1 MPNNFKETTKNL
13 KEIIDNL
20 DKKRE
25 YEFHFHSADGADV
38 TSRFGDVENIQYH
51 NDEALTVTCIDG
63 KRKGIA
69 STNNLSDESIELT
82 IEKSIASTNNLSDES
97 IELTIEK
104 SKTIASFLETDKHQ
118 GLAKENLINEFDIDC
133 GINFPKEL
141 STEELVN
148 MTIECEKSAL
158 DYDKRINNSEGSEY
172 AYSQSNNLILNSH
185 GAAGSYSS
193 TSYTLSCVVIAEEEG
208 LKERDYAF
216 STRRSFNQIGDPK
229 AIGHESAKKVISRLG
244 AKSIS
249 TRKCPIILT
258 PELSVGLFSS
268 FLSAINAKSITTRK
282 CPIILTPELSV
293 GLFSSFLSAI
303 NGNNIYKKNS
313 FLRDFINKK
322 VFSDHISISEQP
334 NLKEG
339 LGSRPFDSE
348 GVITSDKL
356 IVEDGVLN
364 TYLLDTYSASQLSLK
379 STGNSGYS
387 NILINSTK
395 PMMSNLV
402 ESIDNGI
409 LVTELMGSGANMLTG
424 DYSRGAF
431 GYLIE
436 NGKIS
441 YPVTNFTI
449 ASNMIEM
456 FKNIEEIG
464 NDYYLNSK
472 IKCGSLMINDMTVGG
487 N

>member
-63 KRKGIA
+63 KRKGV
-69 STNNLSDESIELT
+69 
-82 IEKSIASTNNLSDES
+82 ASTNNLSDES

-141 STEELVN
+141 STEELIN

-208 LKERDYAF
+208 LKERDYAY

-268 FLSAINAKSITTRK
+268 FLSAIN
-282 CPIILTPELSV
+282 
-293 GLFSSFLSAI
+293 
-303 NGNNIYKKNS
+303 GNNIYKKNS

-334 NLKEG
+334 NVKEG

-387 NILINSTK
+387 NILIDSTK

>member
-1 MPNNFKETTKNL
+1 MLNNFKEITKNL

-63 KRKGIA
+63 KRKGV
-69 STNNLSDESIELT
+69 
-82 IEKSIASTNNLSDES
+82 ASTNNLSDES

-141 STEELVN
+141 STEELIN

-158 DYDKRINNSEGSEY
+158 EYDKRINNSEGSEY

-208 LKERDYAF
+208 LKERDYAY

-229 AIGHESAKKVISRLG
+229 TIGHESAKKVISRLW

-249 TRKCPIILT
+249 
-258 PELSVGLFSS
+258 
-268 FLSAINAKSITTRK
+268 TRK

-334 NLKEG
+334 NVKEG

-387 NILINSTK
+387 NILIDSTK

>member
-63 KRKGIA
+63 KRKGV
-69 STNNLSDESIELT
+69 
-82 IEKSIASTNNLSDES
+82 ASTNNLSDES

-104 SKTIASFLETDKHQ
+104 SKTIASFLETDQHQ

-141 STEELVN
+141 STEELIN

-158 DYDKRINNSEGSEY
+158 EYDKRINNSEGSEY

-208 LKERDYAF
+208 LKERDYAY

-229 AIGHESAKKVISRLG
+229 TIGHESAKKVISRLG

-249 TRKCPIILT
+249 
-258 PELSVGLFSS
+258 
-268 FLSAINAKSITTRK
+268 TRK

-322 VFSDHISISEQP
+322 VFSGHISISEQP
-334 NLKEG
+334 NVKEG

-387 NILINSTK
+387 NILIDSTK

>member
-63 KRKGIA
+63 KRKGV
-69 STNNLSDESIELT
+69 
-82 IEKSIASTNNLSDES
+82 ASTNNLSDES

-258 PELSVGLFSS
+258 PELS
-268 FLSAINAKSITTRK
+268 A
-282 CPIILTPELSV
+282 

>member
-63 KRKGIA
+63 KRKGV
-69 STNNLSDESIELT
+69 
-82 IEKSIASTNNLSDES
+82 ASTNNLSDES

-141 STEELVN
+141 STEELIN

-158 DYDKRINNSEGSEY
+158 EYDKRINNSEGSEY

-208 LKERDYAF
+208 LKERDYAY

-229 AIGHESAKKVISRLG
+229 TIGNESAKKVISRLG

-249 TRKCPIILT
+249 
-258 PELSVGLFSS
+258 
-268 FLSAINAKSITTRK
+268 TRK

-322 VFSDHISISEQP
+322 VFSNHISISEQP
-334 NLKEG
+334 NVKEG

-387 NILINSTK
+387 NILIDSTK

>member
-63 KRKGIA
+63 KRKGV
-69 STNNLSDESIELT
+69 
-82 IEKSIASTNNLSDES
+82 ASTNNLSDES

-141 STEELVN
+141 STEELIN

-158 DYDKRINNSEGSEY
+158 EYDKRINNSEGSEY

-208 LKERDYAF
+208 LKERDYAY

-229 AIGHESAKKVISRLG
+229 TIGHESAKKVISRLG

-249 TRKCPIILT
+249 
-258 PELSVGLFSS
+258 
-268 FLSAINAKSITTRK
+268 TRK

-334 NLKEG
+334 SVKEG

-356 IVEDGVLN
+356 IVEGGVLN

-387 NILINSTK
+387 NILIDSTK

>member
-63 KRKGIA
+63 KRKGV
-69 STNNLSDESIELT
+69 
-82 IEKSIASTNNLSDES
+82 ASTNNLSDES

-244 AKSIS
+244 AKSI
-249 TRKCPIILT
+249 
-258 PELSVGLFSS
+258 
-268 FLSAINAKSITTRK
+268 TTRK

-334 NLKEG
+334 NLREG

-409 LVTELMGSGANMLTG
+409 MVTELMGSGANMLTG

>member
-63 KRKGIA
+63 KRKGV
-69 STNNLSDESIELT
+69 
-82 IEKSIASTNNLSDES
+82 ASTNNLSDES

-141 STEELVN
+141 STEELIN

-158 DYDKRINNSEGSEY
+158 EYDKRINNSEGSEY

-268 FLSAINAKSITTRK
+268 FLSAIN
-282 CPIILTPELSV
+282 
-293 GLFSSFLSAI
+293 
-303 NGNNIYKKNS
+303 GNNIYKKNS

-334 NLKEG
+334 NLREG

>member
-63 KRKGIA
+63 KRKGV
-69 STNNLSDESIELT
+69 
-82 IEKSIASTNNLSDES
+82 ASTNNLSDES

-118 GLAKENLINEFDIDC
+118 GLAKENLVNEFDIDC

-141 STEELVN
+141 STEELIN

-158 DYDKRINNSEGSEY
+158 EYDKRINNSEGSEY

-208 LKERDYAF
+208 LKERDYAY
-216 STRRSFNQIGDPK
+216 STRRSFNQIGNPK
-229 AIGHESAKKVISRLG
+229 TIGHESAKKVISRLG

-249 TRKCPIILT
+249 
-258 PELSVGLFSS
+258 
-268 FLSAINAKSITTRK
+268 TRK

-334 NLKEG
+334 NVKEG

-356 IVEDGVLN
+356 IVEGGVLN

-387 NILINSTK
+387 NILIDSTK

-472 IKCGSLMINDMTVGG
+472 IKCGSLMINDMTIGG

>member
-63 KRKGIA
+63 KRKGV
-69 STNNLSDESIELT
+69 
-82 IEKSIASTNNLSDES
+82 ASTNNLSDES

-141 STEELVN
+141 STEELIN

-208 LKERDYAF
+208 LKERDYAY

-229 AIGHESAKKVISRLG
+229 TIGHESAKKVISRLG

-249 TRKCPIILT
+249 
-258 PELSVGLFSS
+258 
-268 FLSAINAKSITTRK
+268 TRK

-334 NLKEG
+334 NVKEG

-348 GVITSDKL
+348 GVITSEKL
-356 IVEDGVLN
+356 IVEGGVLN

-387 NILINSTK
+387 NILIDSTK

-456 FKNIEEIG
+456 FKNIEGIG

>member
-63 KRKGIA
+63 KRKGVA

-82 IEKSIASTNNLSDES
+82 IK
-97 IELTIEK
+97 K
-104 SKTIASFLETDKHQ
+104 SKTIASFLETDQHQ

-141 STEELVN
+141 STEELIN

-158 DYDKRINNSEGSEY
+158 EYDKRINNSEGSEY

-193 TSYTLSCVVIAEEEG
+193 TSFTLSCVVIAEEEG
-208 LKERDYAF
+208 LKERDYAY

-229 AIGHESAKKVISRLG
+229 TIGHESAKKVISRLG

-249 TRKCPIILT
+249 
-258 PELSVGLFSS
+258 
-268 FLSAINAKSITTRK
+268 TRK

-356 IVEDGVLN
+356 IVEGGVLN
-364 TYLLDTYSASQLSLK
+364 TYLLDTYSASQLNLK

-387 NILINSTK
+387 NILIDSTK

>member
-63 KRKGIA
+63 KRKGV
-69 STNNLSDESIELT
+69 
-82 IEKSIASTNNLSDES
+82 ASTNNLSDES

-104 SKTIASFLETDKHQ
+104 SKTIASFLETDQHQ

-141 STEELVN
+141 STEELIN

-208 LKERDYAF
+208 LKERDYAY

-229 AIGHESAKKVISRLG
+229 TIGHESAKKVISRLG

-249 TRKCPIILT
+249 
-258 PELSVGLFSS
+258 
-268 FLSAINAKSITTRK
+268 TRK

-334 NLKEG
+334 NVKEG

-356 IVEDGVLN
+356 IVEGGVLN

-387 NILINSTK
+387 NILIDSTK

>member
-82 IEKSIASTNNLSDES
+82 IEKS
-97 IELTIEK
+97 
-104 SKTIASFLETDKHQ
+104 KTIASFLETDKHQ

-148 MTIECEKSAL
+148 ITIECEKSAL

-249 TRKCPIILT
+249 
-258 PELSVGLFSS
+258 
-268 FLSAINAKSITTRK
+268 TRK

>member
-63 KRKGIA
+63 KRKGV
-69 STNNLSDESIELT
+69 
-82 IEKSIASTNNLSDES
+82 ASTNNLSDES

-141 STEELVN
+141 STEELIN

-158 DYDKRINNSEGSEY
+158 EYDKRINNSEGSEY

-208 LKERDYAF
+208 LKERDYAY

-229 AIGHESAKKVISRLG
+229 TIGHESAKKVISRLG

-268 FLSAINAKSITTRK
+268 FLSAIN
-282 CPIILTPELSV
+282 
-293 GLFSSFLSAI
+293 
-303 NGNNIYKKNS
+303 GNNIYKKNS
-313 FLRDFINKK
+313 FLRDFINRK

-387 NILINSTK
+387 NILIDSTK

>member
-63 KRKGIA
+63 KRKGV
-69 STNNLSDESIELT
+69 
-82 IEKSIASTNNLSDES
+82 ASTNNLSDES

-244 AKSIS
+244 AKSI
-249 TRKCPIILT
+249 
-258 PELSVGLFSS
+258 
-268 FLSAINAKSITTRK
+268 TTRK

-334 NLKEG
+334 NLREG

>member
-63 KRKGIA
+63 KRKG
-69 STNNLSDESIELT
+69 
-82 IEKSIASTNNLSDES
+82 IASTNNLSDES

-244 AKSIS
+244 
-249 TRKCPIILT
+249 
-258 PELSVGLFSS
+258 
-268 FLSAINAKSITTRK
+268 AKSITTRK

>member
-63 KRKGIA
+63 KRKGV
-69 STNNLSDESIELT
+69 
-82 IEKSIASTNNLSDES
+82 ASTNNLSDES

-104 SKTIASFLETDKHQ
+104 SKTIASFLETDQHQ

-141 STEELVN
+141 STEELIN

-172 AYSQSNNLILNSH
+172 AYSQSNNLILNSR

-208 LKERDYAF
+208 LKERDYAY

-229 AIGHESAKKVISRLG
+229 TIGHESAKKVISRLG

-249 TRKCPIILT
+249 
-258 PELSVGLFSS
+258 
-268 FLSAINAKSITTRK
+268 TRK

-334 NLKEG
+334 NVKEG

-387 NILINSTK
+387 NILIDSTK

>member
-63 KRKGIA
+63 KRKGV
-69 STNNLSDESIELT
+69 
-82 IEKSIASTNNLSDES
+82 ASTNNLSDES

-268 FLSAINAKSITTRK
+268 FLSAIN
-282 CPIILTPELSV
+282 
-293 GLFSSFLSAI
+293 
-303 NGNNIYKKNS
+303 GNNIYKKNS

-409 LVTELMGSGANMLTG
+409 MVTELMGSGANMLTG

-472 IKCGSLMINDMTVGG
+472 IKCGSIMINDMTVGG

>member
-63 KRKGIA
+63 KRKGV
-69 STNNLSDESIELT
+69 
-82 IEKSIASTNNLSDES
+82 ASTNNLSDES

-244 AKSIS
+244 AKSI
-249 TRKCPIILT
+249 
-258 PELSVGLFSS
+258 
-268 FLSAINAKSITTRK
+268 TTRK

-409 LVTELMGSGANMLTG
+409 MVTELMGSGANMLTG

-472 IKCGSLMINDMTVGG
+472 IKCGSIMINDMTVGG

>member
-82 IEKSIASTNNLSDES
+82 IEKS
-97 IELTIEK
+97 
-104 SKTIASFLETDKHQ
+104 KTIASFLETDKHQ

-148 MTIECEKSAL
+148 ITIECEKSAL

-244 AKSIS
+244 AKSI
-249 TRKCPIILT
+249 
-258 PELSVGLFSS
+258 
-268 FLSAINAKSITTRK
+268 TTRK
-282 CPIILTPELSV
+282 CPIILTPELSA

-409 LVTELMGSGANMLTG
+409 MVTELMGSGANMLTG

>member
-63 KRKGIA
+63 KRKGV
-69 STNNLSDESIELT
+69 
-82 IEKSIASTNNLSDES
+82 ASTNNLSDES

-141 STEELVN
+141 STEELIN

-158 DYDKRINNSEGSEY
+158 EYDKRINNSEGSEY

-208 LKERDYAF
+208 LKERDYAY

-229 AIGHESAKKVISRLG
+229 TIGHESAKKVISRLG

-249 TRKCPIILT
+249 
-258 PELSVGLFSS
+258 
-268 FLSAINAKSITTRK
+268 TRK

-356 IVEDGVLN
+356 IVEGGVLN

-387 NILINSTK
+387 NILIDSTK

>member
-63 KRKGIA
+63 KRKGV
-69 STNNLSDESIELT
+69 
-82 IEKSIASTNNLSDES
+82 ASTNNLSDES

-268 FLSAINAKSITTRK
+268 FLSAIN
-282 CPIILTPELSV
+282 
-293 GLFSSFLSAI
+293 
-303 NGNNIYKKNS
+303 GNNIYKKNS

-334 NLKEG
+334 NLREG

-356 IVEDGVLN
+356 IVEDGILN

-387 NILINSTK
+387 NILIDSTK

>member
-63 KRKGIA
+63 KRKG
-69 STNNLSDESIELT
+69 
-82 IEKSIASTNNLSDES
+82 IASTNNLSDES

-258 PELSVGLFSS
+258 PELS
-268 FLSAINAKSITTRK
+268 A
-282 CPIILTPELSV
+282 

>member
-63 KRKGIA
+63 KRKGV
-69 STNNLSDESIELT
+69 
-82 IEKSIASTNNLSDES
+82 ASTNNLSDES

-118 GLAKENLINEFDIDC
+118 GLAKDNLINEFDIDC

-141 STEELVN
+141 STEELIN

-158 DYDKRINNSEGSEY
+158 EYDKRINNSEGSEY

-208 LKERDYAF
+208 LKERDYAY

-229 AIGHESAKKVISRLG
+229 TIGHESAKKVISRLG

-249 TRKCPIILT
+249 
-258 PELSVGLFSS
+258 
-268 FLSAINAKSITTRK
+268 TRK

-334 NLKEG
+334 NVKEG

-356 IVEDGVLN
+356 IVEGGVLN

-387 NILINSTK
+387 NILIDSTK
-395 PMMSNLV
+395 PMMSNLI

-472 IKCGSLMINDMTVGG
+472 IRCGSLMINDMTVGG

>member
-63 KRKGIA
+63 KRKGV
-69 STNNLSDESIELT
+69 
-82 IEKSIASTNNLSDES
+82 ASTNNLSDES

-148 MTIECEKSAL
+148 ITIECEKSAL

-208 LKERDYAF
+208 LKERDYAY

-229 AIGHESAKKVISRLG
+229 TIGHESAKKVISRLG

-249 TRKCPIILT
+249 
-258 PELSVGLFSS
+258 
-268 FLSAINAKSITTRK
+268 TRK

-334 NLKEG
+334 SVKEG

-356 IVEDGVLN
+356 IVEGGVLN

-409 LVTELMGSGANMLTG
+409 MVTELMGSGANMLTG

-436 NGKIS
+436 NGKIL

>member
-63 KRKGIA
+63 KRKGV
-69 STNNLSDESIELT
+69 
-82 IEKSIASTNNLSDES
+82 ASTNNLSDES

-141 STEELVN
+141 STEELIN

-158 DYDKRINNSEGSEY
+158 EYDKRINNSEGSEY

-193 TSYTLSCVVIAEEEG
+193 TSYTLSCIVIAEEEG
-208 LKERDYAF
+208 LKERDYAY

-229 AIGHESAKKVISRLG
+229 TIGNESAKKVISRLG

-249 TRKCPIILT
+249 
-258 PELSVGLFSS
+258 
-268 FLSAINAKSITTRK
+268 TRK

-334 NLKEG
+334 NVKEG

-387 NILINSTK
+387 NILIDSTK

>member
-63 KRKGIA
+63 KRKGV
-69 STNNLSDESIELT
+69 
-82 IEKSIASTNNLSDES
+82 ASTNNLSDES

-133 GINFPKEL
+133 GINFPQEL

-249 TRKCPIILT
+249 
-258 PELSVGLFSS
+258 
-268 FLSAINAKSITTRK
+268 TRK

>member
-63 KRKGIA
+63 KRKGV
-69 STNNLSDESIELT
+69 
-82 IEKSIASTNNLSDES
+82 ASTNNLSDES

-268 FLSAINAKSITTRK
+268 FLSAIN
-282 CPIILTPELSV
+282 
-293 GLFSSFLSAI
+293 
-303 NGNNIYKKNS
+303 GNNIYKKNS

-334 NLKEG
+334 NLREG

>member
-63 KRKGIA
+63 KRKGV
-69 STNNLSDESIELT
+69 
-82 IEKSIASTNNLSDES
+82 ASTNNLSDES

-141 STEELVN
+141 STEELIN

-158 DYDKRINNSEGSEY
+158 EYDKRINNSEGSEY

-208 LKERDYAF
+208 LKERDYAY

-229 AIGHESAKKVISRLG
+229 TIGNESAKKVISRLG

-249 TRKCPIILT
+249 
-258 PELSVGLFSS
+258 
-268 FLSAINAKSITTRK
+268 TRK

-334 NLKEG
+334 NVKEG

-387 NILINSTK
+387 NILIDSTK

>member
-63 KRKGIA
+63 KRKGV
-69 STNNLSDESIELT
+69 
-82 IEKSIASTNNLSDES
+82 ASTNNLSDES

-141 STEELVN
+141 STEELIN

-158 DYDKRINNSEGSEY
+158 EYDKRINNSEGSEY

-193 TSYTLSCVVIAEEEG
+193 TSYTLSCVVIAEEAG
-208 LKERDYAF
+208 LKERDYAY

-229 AIGHESAKKVISRLG
+229 IIGHESAKKVISRLG

-249 TRKCPIILT
+249 
-258 PELSVGLFSS
+258 
-268 FLSAINAKSITTRK
+268 TRK

-334 NLKEG
+334 NVKEG

-356 IVEDGVLN
+356 IVEGGVLN

-387 NILINSTK
+387 NILIDSTK

-472 IKCGSLMINDMTVGG
+472 IKCGSLMINDMTVVG

>member
-63 KRKGIA
+63 KRKG
-69 STNNLSDESIELT
+69 
-82 IEKSIASTNNLSDES
+82 IASTNNLSDES

-244 AKSIS
+244 AKSI
-249 TRKCPIILT
+249 
-258 PELSVGLFSS
+258 
-268 FLSAINAKSITTRK
+268 TTRK

-409 LVTELMGSGANMLTG
+409 MVTELMGSGANMLTG

>member
-63 KRKGIA
+63 KRKGV
-69 STNNLSDESIELT
+69 
-82 IEKSIASTNNLSDES
+82 ASTNNLSDES

-148 MTIECEKSAL
+148 ITIECEKSAL

-244 AKSIS
+244 
-249 TRKCPIILT
+249 
-258 PELSVGLFSS
+258 
-268 FLSAINAKSITTRK
+268 AKSITTRK

-409 LVTELMGSGANMLTG
+409 MVTELMGSGANMLTG

>member
-63 KRKGIA
+63 KRKG
-69 STNNLSDESIELT
+69 
-82 IEKSIASTNNLSDES
+82 IASTNNLSDES

-268 FLSAINAKSITTRK
+268 FLSAIN
-282 CPIILTPELSV
+282 
-293 GLFSSFLSAI
+293 
-303 NGNNIYKKNS
+303 GNNIYKKNS

-334 NLKEG
+334 NLREG

>member
-63 KRKGIA
+63 KRKGV
-69 STNNLSDESIELT
+69 
-82 IEKSIASTNNLSDES
+82 ASTNNLSDES

-118 GLAKENLINEFDIDC
+118 GLAKENLVNEFDIDC
-133 GINFPKEL
+133 GINFPREL
-141 STEELVN
+141 STEELIN

-158 DYDKRINNSEGSEY
+158 EYDKRINNSEGSEY

-208 LKERDYAF
+208 LKERDYAY

-229 AIGHESAKKVISRLG
+229 TIGHESAKKVISRLG

-249 TRKCPIILT
+249 
-258 PELSVGLFSS
+258 
-268 FLSAINAKSITTRK
+268 TRK

-356 IVEDGVLN
+356 IVEGGVLN

-387 NILINSTK
+387 NILIDSTK

>member
-1 MPNNFKETTKNL
+1 MTNNFKETTKNL

-63 KRKGIA
+63 KRKGV
-69 STNNLSDESIELT
+69 
-82 IEKSIASTNNLSDES
+82 ASTNNLSDES

-104 SKTIASFLETDKHQ
+104 SKTISSFLETDKHQ

-141 STEELVN
+141 STEELIN

-158 DYDKRINNSEGSEY
+158 EYDKRINNSEGSEY

-208 LKERDYAF
+208 LKERDYAY

-229 AIGHESAKKVISRLG
+229 TIGHESAKKVISRLG

-249 TRKCPIILT
+249 
-258 PELSVGLFSS
+258 
-268 FLSAINAKSITTRK
+268 TRK

-402 ESIDNGI
+402 GSIDNGI

>member
-63 KRKGIA
+63 KRKGV
-69 STNNLSDESIELT
+69 
-82 IEKSIASTNNLSDES
+82 ASTNNLSDES

-118 GLAKENLINEFDIDC
+118 ALAKENLINEFDIDC

-141 STEELVN
+141 STEELIN

-268 FLSAINAKSITTRK
+268 FLSAIN
-282 CPIILTPELSV
+282 
-293 GLFSSFLSAI
+293 
-303 NGNNIYKKNS
+303 GNNIYKKNS

-334 NLKEG
+334 NLREG

>member
-63 KRKGIA
+63 KRKGV
-69 STNNLSDESIELT
+69 
-82 IEKSIASTNNLSDES
+82 ASTNNLSDES

-141 STEELVN
+141 STEELIN

-158 DYDKRINNSEGSEY
+158 EYDKRINNSEGSEY

-208 LKERDYAF
+208 LKERDYAY

-229 AIGHESAKKVISRLG
+229 TIGHESAKKVISRLG

-249 TRKCPIILT
+249 
-258 PELSVGLFSS
+258 
-268 FLSAINAKSITTRK
+268 TRK

-322 VFSDHISISEQP
+322 VFSNHISISEQP
-334 NLKEG
+334 NVKEG

-387 NILINSTK
+387 NILIDSTK
-395 PMMSNLV
+395 PIMSNLV

>member
-63 KRKGIA
+63 KRKGV
-69 STNNLSDESIELT
+69 
-82 IEKSIASTNNLSDES
+82 ASTNNLSDES

-208 LKERDYAF
+208 LKERDYAY

-229 AIGHESAKKVISRLG
+229 TIGHESAKKVISRLG

-249 TRKCPIILT
+249 
-258 PELSVGLFSS
+258 
-268 FLSAINAKSITTRK
+268 TRK

-409 LVTELMGSGANMLTG
+409 MVTELMGSGANMLTG

>member
-63 KRKGIA
+63 KRKGV
-69 STNNLSDESIELT
+69 
-82 IEKSIASTNNLSDES
+82 ASTNNLSDES

-141 STEELVN
+141 STEELIN

-158 DYDKRINNSEGSEY
+158 EYDKRINNSEGSEY

-208 LKERDYAF
+208 LKERDYAY

-229 AIGHESAKKVISRLG
+229 TIGHESAKKVISRLG

-249 TRKCPIILT
+249 
-258 PELSVGLFSS
+258 
-268 FLSAINAKSITTRK
+268 TRK

-334 NLKEG
+334 NVKEG

-348 GVITSDKL
+348 GVITSDKF